1 MIFKKGILS
10 PTLTIL
16 LSLMLLFIYCDNN
29 PKSELDNYPVKY
41 IKDYIADTKN
51 EYKFEIV
58 DSLFYS
64 ESKLYSLKMTSGKW
78 LSDKVVSD
86 SIWWHMVDVI
96 IPNDISSDNALL
108 FIGGGSKNDKK
119 IFLDTTTIKKAQ
131 EIKSVIAHVSNIPFQ
146 PIAFKDNDT
155 VNRYEDNLIAYGWD
169 KFLSNGAKDSDKLFL
184 ARFPMTRGVVRAM
197 DLIEEITSNKTIP
210 VKKFF
215 IAGASKRG
223 WTAWTTAAV
232 DNRVM
237 GFSPVVIDVLN
248 SVPSFQH
255 HYKSY
260 GAWSPAVQ
268 DYVDF
273 DIMDWMGTKEFEK
286 LLDIVEPYEFI
297 KLYKQPK
304 LVINGTIDEFF
315 LPDSWKF
322 YWKDLPEVKYLQYVP
337 NGNHGLKGSYATR
350 NIFSFYYHLINDLP
364 IPKLEWEIA
373 DNFFEINL
381 NPNLDYEIN
390 LWKANSSKRDFR
402 IWEIGRSWTKTK
414 IKKSDTGSYRIE
426 APTGSGYTASLI
438 EVTFNKNS
446 KNPLIFSSGTI
457 VLPDKYDF
465 NAYDPKKK

>member
-1 MIFKKGILS
+1 
-10 PTLTIL
+10 
-16 LSLMLLFIYCDNN
+16 
-29 PKSELDNYPVKY
+29 
-41 IKDYIADTKN
+41 
-51 EYKFEIV
+51 
-58 DSLFYS
+58 
-64 ESKLYSLKMTSGKW
+64 
-78 LSDKVVSD
+78 
-86 SIWWHMVDVI
+86 
-96 IPNDISSDNALL
+96 
-108 FIGGGSKNDKK
+108 
-119 IFLDTTTIKKAQ
+119 
-131 EIKSVIAHVSNIPFQ
+131 
-146 PIAFKDNDT
+146 
-155 VNRYEDNLIAYGWD
+155 
-169 KFLSNGAKDSDKLFL
+169 
-184 ARFPMTRGVVRAM
+184 
-197 DLIEEITSNKTIP
+197 
-210 VKKFF
+210 
-215 IAGASKRG
+215 
-223 WTAWTTAAV
+223 
-232 DNRVM
+232 M

-248 SVPSFQH
+248 TVPSFQH

-297 KLYKQPK
+297 KLYEQPK

-322 YWKDLPEVKYLQYVP
+322 YWKDLPEEKYLQYVP

-373 DNFFEINL
+373 DKFFEINL

-446 KNPLIFSSGTI
+446 RNPLIFSSGTM

-465 NAYDPKKK
+465 NAYEPKKK